1 MSIVHQL
8 PWVLVWVVV
17 LLLQDRFIRKKNW
30 FGSLILIWIT
40 LILSFVWD
48 KAADLIISQGAET
61 FHFGSRFW
69 LLFVIIAILHCLGRR
84 REKKQAAARKASVQP
99 GGPDETPEVPA
110 SPENSDE
117 NREA

>member
-1 MSIVHQL
+1 MDIPFPVRAKEIFAGPH
-8 PWVLVWVVV
+8 PK
-17 LLLQDRFIRKKNW
+17 RRAF
-30 FGSLILIWIT
+30 SLA
-40 LILSFVWD
+40 
-48 KAADLIISQGAET
+48 KAADLILSQGAET

>member
-48 KAADLIISQGAET
+48 KAADLILSQGAEA
-61 FHFGSRFW
+61 FHFGSRLW

-84 REKKQAAARKASVQP
+84 REKKQAEAQKASVQP
-99 GGPDETPEVPA
+99 AGADETPEVPA
-110 SPENSDE
+110 STESSDE
-117 NREA
+117 NPEA

>member
-1 MSIVHQL
+1 MHTDYIIWTTFYCMNYIFSPFNYIVTFTCWITCAKL
-8 PWVLVWVVV
+8 RFWVVYK
-17 LLLQDRFIRKKNW
+17 LYWANCRRKGFIW
-30 FGSLILIWIT
+30 
-40 LILSFVWD
+40 
-48 KAADLIISQGAET
+48 
-61 FHFGSRFW
+61 
-69 LLFVIIAILHCLGRR
+69 FVIIAILHCLGRR